1 MNVIH
6 ESAKLAWSLHHGQ
19 TRAGGRPYIEHP
31 MRVAGLVS
39 IFGDEDIDTPL
50 TNDMIA
56 AAWLHDIYEDTEMD
70 SPGLTCINPVVERLV
85 DELTNRFTKE
95 TCKKMNRAKRKEA
108 EMRRI
113 ANISPA
119 AQIIKLCDRIDNME
133 TIRDKKGK
141 KFHALYCD
149 ESEALAE
156 AIPVGPFLHVKLLGM
171 IGRVRKSLDK
181 TE

>member
-6 ESAKLAWSLHHGQ
+6 ESAKLAWTLHHGQ

-39 IFGDEDIDTPL
+39 IFGDDGVTL

-56 AAWLHDIYEDTEMD
+56 AAWLHDVYEDTEMR
-70 SPGLTCINPVVERLV
+70 SPSLACISPEIEHLV
-85 DELTNRFTKE
+85 DELTNRYTKE
-95 TCKKMNRAKRKEA
+95 TCSKMNRAKRKEA
-108 EMRRI
+108 EIRRI
-113 ANISPA
+113 AAISPE

-133 TIRDKKGK
+133 TIQDKKGK

-156 AIPVGPFLHVKLLGM
+156 AIPVGSFLHVKLLGM
-171 IGRVRKSLDK
+171 IGRIRKSLDK
-181 TE
+181 SK